1 MNTAILIITHNGIG
15 QALTDTATT
24 MLGDKAALVTNL
36 PIPASLEPQDL
47 GYHADRIRDSIAELN
62 TGNGVLIMTDIY
74 GATAN
79 NLARYFAN
87 EKNVEVISGL
97 NLPMLIRVL
106 NYHQQPL
113 EQLAVIALEGGRK
126 GIQ

>member
-1 MNTAILIITHNGIG
+1 MSTAIMIIAHNDIG
-15 QALTDTATT
+15 QALIDTATS
-24 MLGDKAALVTNL
+24 MLDNKTTSVTNL
-36 PIPASLEPQDL
+36 SIPVSLEPQDL
-47 GYHADRIRDSIAELN
+47 GYHADRVHDSIAELSI
-62 TGNGVLIMTDIY
+62 GNSVLILTDIY

-79 NLARYFAN
+79 NLARYFADQ
-87 EKNVEVISGL
+87 ENVEVVSGL

-106 NYHQQPL
+106 NYNKHPL

>member
-1 MNTAILIITHNGIG
+1 MSVALLIIAHNSIG
-15 QALTDTATT
+15 QALIDTATSMIGKKT
-24 MLGDKAALVTNL
+24 ALATNL
-36 PIPASLEPQDL
+36 PVPARLEPKDL
-47 GYHADRIRDSIAELN
+47 GYHADRIRDSIADLN
-62 TGNGVLIMTDIY
+62 TGSGVLILTDIY

-79 NLARYFAN
+79 NLARYFAS
-87 EKNVEVISGL
+87 EENVEVISGL

-113 EQLAVIALEGGRK
+113 KQLAIIALEGGRK

>member
-1 MNTAILIITHNGIG
+1 MNAAILVITHNGIG
-15 QALTDTATT
+15 QALIDTATL
-24 MLGDKAALVTNL
+24 MLGDKTGLTTNL
-36 PIPASLEPQDL
+36 SIPASLEPQDL

-62 TGNGVLIMTDIY
+62 TDNGVLIMTDIY

-106 NYHQQPL
+106 NYHLQPL